1 MNNRWNQFIYKCWAP
16 FYDVFFNNG
25 MFYRAR
31 KKVFQDVYFTSEQRI
46 LFVGVGTGADL
57 AFIPHENVNV
67 TAIDYSSE
75 MLQKAKE
82 KYKNSSITFHQMDA
96 QQLTFDSLSFDAVV
110 ASLVLSVVPDAEQAL
125 KEMTRVVKPKGTIL
139 IFDKFE
145 TKKKSAAFPKKI
157 FRPFVKLLGTDIGLS
172 FEHVFEASRAH
183 LILKENSSVM
193 LKGMYRKIILQK
205 VEE

>member
-16 FYDVFFNNG
+16 FYDAFFNNG

-31 KKVFQDVYFTSEQRI
+31 KKVFQDVHFSPEQRI

-57 AFIPHENVNV
+57 AFIPHEVNV

-75 MLQKAKE
+75 MLQKAKD
-82 KYKNSSITFHQMDA
+82 KYKNPSITFHQMDA
-96 QQLTFDSLSFDAVV
+96 QQLTFDSVSFDVVV
-110 ASLVLSVVPDAEQAL
+110 ASLILSVVPDAEQVL

-139 IFDKFE
+139 VFDKFE
-145 TKKKSAAFPKKI
+145 TKKKSVAFPKKI

-172 FEHVFEASRAH
+172 FEHMFEASRDQ

-205 VEE
+205 VDE

>member
-1 MNNRWNQFIYKCWAP
+1 VNNRWNQFIYKCWAP
-16 FYDVFFNNG
+16 FYDAFFNNG
-25 MFYRAR
+25 MFYQAR
-31 KKVFQDVYFTSEQRI
+31 KKVFQDVHFSSEQRI

-57 AFIPHENVNV
+57 AFIPHEVNV

-75 MLQKAKE
+75 MLQKAKD
-82 KYKNSSITFHQMDA
+82 KYKNPSITFHQMDA
-96 QQLTFDSLSFDAVV
+96 QQLTFDSFSFDVVV
-110 ASLVLSVVPDAEQAL
+110 ASLILSVVPDAEQAL

-145 TKKKSAAFPKKI
+145 TKKKSAAFVKKI

-172 FEHVFEASRAH
+172 FEHVFEASRDQ

-205 VEE
+205 VDE

>member
-1 MNNRWNQFIYKCWAP
+1 VNNRWNQFIYKCWAP
-16 FYDVFFNNG
+16 FYDAFFNNG
-25 MFYRAR
+25 MFYQAR
-31 KKVFQDVYFTSEQRI
+31 KKVFQDVHISSEQRI

-57 AFIPHENVNV
+57 AFIPHEVNV

-75 MLQKAKE
+75 MLQKAKD
-82 KYKNSSITFHQMDA
+82 KYKNPSITFHQMDA
-96 QQLTFDSLSFDAVV
+96 QQLTFDSFSFDVVV
-110 ASLVLSVVPDAEQAL
+110 ASLILSVVPDAEQAL

-145 TKKKSAAFPKKI
+145 TTKKSAAFPKKI

-172 FEHVFEASRAH
+172 FEHMFEASRDQ

-205 VEE
+205 VDE

>member
-16 FYDVFFNNG
+16 FYDAFFNNG
-25 MFYRAR
+25 MFYQAR
-31 KKVFQDVYFTSEQRI
+31 KKVFQDVHFSSEQRI

-57 AFIPHENVNV
+57 AFIPHEVNV

-75 MLQKAKE
+75 MLQKAKD
-82 KYKNSSITFHQMDA
+82 KYKNPSITFHQMDA
-96 QQLTFDSLSFDAVV
+96 QQLTFDSFSFDVVV
-110 ASLVLSVVPDAEQAL
+110 ASLILSVVPDAEQAL

-145 TKKKSAAFPKKI
+145 TKKKSAAFTKKI

-172 FEHVFEASRAH
+172 FEHVFEASRDQ

-205 VEE
+205 VDE

>member
-16 FYDVFFNNG
+16 FYDAFFNNG

-31 KKVFQDVYFTSEQRI
+31 KKVFQDVHFSSEQRI

-57 AFIPHENVNV
+57 AFIPHEVNV

-75 MLQKAKE
+75 MLQKAKD
-82 KYKNSSITFHQMDA
+82 KYKNPSITFHQMDA
-96 QQLTFDSLSFDAVV
+96 QQLTFDSFSFDVVV
-110 ASLVLSVVPDAEQAL
+110 ASLILSVVPDAEQAL

-145 TKKKSAAFPKKI
+145 TKKKSAAFAKKI

-172 FEHVFEASRAH
+172 FEHVFEASRDQ

-205 VEE
+205 VDE

>member
-25 MFYRAR
+25 MFYQAR
-31 KKVFQDVYFTSEQRI
+31 KKVFQDVHFSSEQRI

-57 AFIPHENVNV
+57 AFIPHEVNV

-75 MLQKAKE
+75 MLQKAKDR
-82 KYKNSSITFHQMDA
+82 YKNPSITFHQMDA
-96 QQLTFDSLSFDAVV
+96 QQLTFDSFSFDVVV
-110 ASLVLSVVPDAEQAL
+110 ASLILSVVPDAEQAL

-145 TKKKSAAFPKKI
+145 TEKKSADFPKKI
-157 FRPFVKLLGTDIGLS
+157 FRPVVKLLGTDIGLS
-172 FEHVFEASRAH
+172 FEHVFEASQDQ

-205 VEE
+205 VDE

>member
-1 MNNRWNQFIYKCWAP
+1 
-16 FYDVFFNNG
+16 

-31 KKVFQDVYFTSEQRI
+31 KKVFQDVHFTSEQRI

-57 AFIPHENVNV
+57 AFIPHEVNV

-75 MLQKAKE
+75 MLQKAKD
-82 KYKNSSITFHQMDA
+82 KYKNPSITFQQMDA
-96 QQLTFDSLSFDAVV
+96 QQLTFSSLSFDVVV
-110 ASLVLSVVPDAEQAL
+110 ASLILSVVPDAEQAL

-172 FEHVFEASRAH
+172 FEHMFEASRAN

>member
-1 MNNRWNQFIYKCWAP
+1 
-16 FYDVFFNNG
+16 

-31 KKVFQDVYFTSEQRI
+31 KKVFQDVPFSSEQRI

-57 AFIPHENVNV
+57 AFIPHEVNV

-75 MLQKAKE
+75 MLQKAKD
-82 KYKNSSITFHQMDA
+82 KYKNPSITFHQMDA
-96 QQLTFDSLSFDAVV
+96 QQLTFDSFSFDVVV
-110 ASLVLSVVPDAEQAL
+110 ASLILSVVPDAEQAL

-145 TKKKSAAFPKKI
+145 TKKKAAALPKKI
-157 FRPFVKLLGTDIGLS
+157 FRLFVQLLGTDIGLS
-172 FEHVFEASRAH
+172 FEHMLEASRDQ

-205 VEE
+205 VDE

>member
-16 FYDVFFNNG
+16 FYDAFFNNG
-25 MFYRAR
+25 MFYQAR
-31 KKVFQDVYFTSEQRI
+31 KKVFQDVHFSSEQRI

-57 AFIPHENVNV
+57 AFIPHEVNV

-75 MLQKAKE
+75 MLQKAKD
-82 KYKNSSITFHQMDA
+82 KCKNPSITFHQMDA
-96 QQLTFDSLSFDAVV
+96 QQLTFDSFSFDVVV
-110 ASLVLSVVPDAEQAL
+110 ASLILSVVPDAEQAL

-145 TKKKSAAFPKKI
+145 TKKKSAAFAKKT

-172 FEHVFEASRAH
+172 FEHVFEASRDQ

-205 VEE
+205 VDE

>member
-16 FYDVFFNNG
+16 FYDAFFNNG

-31 KKVFQDVYFTSEQRI
+31 KKVFQDVPFSSEQRI

-57 AFIPHENVNV
+57 AFIPHEVNV

-75 MLQKAKE
+75 MLQKAKN
-82 KYKNSSITFHQMDA
+82 KYKNPSITFHQMDA
-96 QQLTFDSLSFDAVV
+96 QQLTFDSFSFDVVV
-110 ASLVLSVVPDAEQAL
+110 ASLILSVVPDAEQAL

-172 FEHVFEASRAH
+172 FEHVFEASRDQ
-183 LILKENSSVM
+183 LILKENSSIM
-193 LKGMYRKIILQK
+193 LKGMYRKISLQK
-205 VEE
+205 VDE